1 MTKNIII
8 LVGMSS
14 SGKDYIQEIL
24 VNGFN
29 YERIVSTTSRSKR
42 VKEKEGREYY
52 FVTKEKFLDLI
63 DSDSLIEY
71 RTYNTLVDGI
81 PDVWFYGM
89 TKQEFNIDKNYVV
102 ILDVQGAKDFIK
114 HIGEEN
120 TKVFYID
127 CPSSVR
133 TERAKAR
140 GSFDEKEWSRRL
152 ISDAIDFAEDKMID
166 IKYKTIN
173 NNDRDIQ
180 DVINEIISN

>member
-1 MTKNIII
+1 MVNI
-8 LVGMSS
+8 LMARSNA
-14 SGKDYIQEIL
+14 GKDYIQEIL

-29 YERIVSTTSRSKR
+29 YERIVSTTSRPSRKG
-42 VKEKEGREYY
+42 EKEGREYY

-63 DSDSLIEY
+63 DSDSLIEH

-89 TKQEFNIDKNYVV
+89 TKQEFDIEKNYVV

-120 TKVFYID
+120 VKVFYID
-127 CPSSVR
+127 CSDEVR
-133 TERAKAR
+133 IERAKAR
-140 GSFDEKEWSRRL
+140 GDYNIQENTRRL
-152 ISDAIDFAEDKMID
+152 LADSIDFAEDKMID